1 MEHYYTTERNIQILI
16 SLLKAHNIKRVI
28 ASPGATNITFVA
40 SVQQDSY
47 FEIYSC
53 VDERS
58 AAYMACGMA
67 AESGEPVVLSCT
79 GATASRN
86 YIPGLTEAYYSKL
99 PILAVTSTKDISK
112 IGQLIPQ
119 VIDRRQPL
127 NDIVKLSEHINIVSD
142 VATEHDATLKI
153 NRAILEL
160 THRGNGPVHLN
171 MTTTYSRDYSVVELP
186 KVRAIERLTPESVF
200 PEIQNGTR
208 VALFIGSHLPFSNRL
223 TEAVD
228 KFCEHY
234 DAVVFCD
241 HSSGYKGKYRVQFA
255 IVNAQE
261 QVRSDL
267 INLDL
272 LIHLGE
278 VSGDYPGMRLSAKQT
293 WRVSEDGEL
302 RDTFHSLSIVFEMN
316 ELLFF
321 ERFACNTE
329 IKRTAF
335 LDECLA
341 EINLIRNNIP
351 ELPFSNTW
359 IAQQTAHRIPENS
372 VVHLG
377 ILNSLRNWNY
387 FDFPESV
394 IGQSNTGGFGID
406 GCMSTSVGA
415 SFVNP
420 EKLHFLIIGD
430 LAFFYD
436 MNVLGNRHIG
446 NNIRILLINNGKGTE
461 FRNYNHYGF
470 AFGEDADKYIA
481 AGGHFG
487 NQSKM
492 LIRHFA
498 EDLSLSYFFADTKE
512 SYLEKLPIFLSSQ
525 KSEKSILFE
534 VFTNN
539 EEESDALKLV
549 ANVLKKKEI
558 SGVKGENT
566 TFKGFVKKIIGE
578 KGVEIVRILKK

>member
-1 MEHYYTTERNIQILI
+1 MEHYYTTEKNIQILI
-16 SLLKAHNIKRVI
+16 SLLKAHGVKRVVV
-28 ASPGATNITFVA
+28 SPGATNITFVA
-40 SVQQDSY
+40 SIQRDQY
-47 FEIYSC
+47 FNIYSC

-58 AAYMACGMA
+58 AAYMACGIAM
-67 AESGEPVVLSCT
+67 ESGEPVVLSCT

-99 PILAVTSTKDISK
+99 PILAVTSTQDISR

-127 NDIVKLSEHINIVSD
+127 KDIVKLTEHINVVSD
-142 VATEHDATLKI
+142 ATTEYDATLKI

-186 KVRAIERLTPESVF
+186 KAQVIKRLTPESVF

-208 VALFIGSHLPFSNRL
+208 VALFVGSHLPFSKRL
-223 TEAVD
+223 TESVD
-228 KFCEHY
+228 KFCAHY

-255 IVNAQE
+255 VVNAQE
-261 QVRSDL
+261 QVRSNM

-272 LIHLGE
+272 LIHIGE

-302 RDTFHSLSIVFEMN
+302 RDTFHSLSIVFEMS
-316 ELLFF
+316 EVLFF
-321 ERFACNTE
+321 ERFVCNAE

-335 LDECLA
+335 LEECLA
-341 EINLIRNNIP
+341 EINMIRNNIP

-394 IGQSNTGGFGID
+394 TGQSNTGGFGID

-415 SFVNP
+415 SCVNSG
-420 EKLHFLIIGD
+420 KLHFLIIGD
-430 LAFFYD
+430 LSFFYD
-436 MNVLGNRHIG
+436 MNILGNRHIG

-461 FRNYNHYGF
+461 FRNYTHPGY
-470 AFGEDADKYIA
+470 AFGDDADKYIA

-492 LIRHFA
+492 LVRHFA
-498 EDLSLSYFFADTKE
+498 EDLGLSYFFADNKE
-512 SYLEKLPIFLSSQ
+512 SYLEKMPIFLSPQ
-525 KSEKSILFE
+525 KLEKSLLFE

-539 EEESDALKLV
+539 EDESDALKLV
-549 ANVLKKKEI
+549 ANVLKKKDD
-558 SGVKGENT
+558 SVVKGEDI
-566 TFKGFVKKIIGE
+566 TFKSIVKKVIGE

>member
-1 MEHYYTTERNIQILI
+1 MKHYYTTEKNIQILI
-16 SLLKAHNIKRVI
+16 TLLKAHGIKRIV
-28 ASPGATNITFVA
+28 ASPGTTNITFVA
-40 SVQQDSY
+40 SVQQDPY

-67 AESGEPVVLSCT
+67 TESGEPVVLSCT

-86 YIPGLTEAYYSKL
+86 YIPGLTEAYYRKL
-99 PILAVTSTKDISK
+99 PILAVTSTQDISR

-127 NDIVKLSEHINIVSD
+127 KDMVKLSEHINVVSD
-142 VATEHDATLKI
+142 ATAENDAILKI

-160 THRGNGPVHLN
+160 THRGSGPVHLN

-186 KVRAIERLTPESVF
+186 EFRVIERLTPESVF
-200 PEIQNGTR
+200 PEIQNGAK
-208 VALFIGSHLPFSNRL
+208 VALFVGSHLPFGKRL

-228 KFCEHY
+228 KFCANY

-255 IVNAQE
+255 VVNAQE
-261 QVRSDL
+261 QVRSNL

-272 LIHLGE
+272 LIHIGE

-302 RDTFHSLSIVFEMN
+302 RDTFNSLSIVFEMN

-321 ERFACNTE
+321 ERFACDTE
-329 IKRTAF
+329 IKKTTF
-335 LDECLA
+335 LHECLA

-394 IGQSNTGGFGID
+394 TGQSNTGGFGID
-406 GCMSTSVGA
+406 GNMSTLVGA
-415 SFVNP
+415 SLVSPNV
-420 EKLHFLIIGD
+420 LHFMIIGD

-436 MNVLGNRHIG
+436 LNVLGNRHIG
-446 NNIRILLINNGKGTE
+446 NNLRIMLVNNGKGTE
-461 FRNYNHYGF
+461 FRNYSHPGY
-470 AFGEDADKYIA
+470 AFGNDADKYIA

-487 NQSKM
+487 NKSKS
-492 LIRHFA
+492 LVRSLA
-498 EDLSLSYFFADTKE
+498 ENLGFTYMMADSKE
-512 SYLEKLPIFLSSQ
+512 SYLKALPLFV
-525 KSEKSILFE
+525 SEKSSDHPIIFE
-534 VFTNN
+534 VFTNS
-539 EEESDALKLV
+539 EDESDALKMM
-549 ANVLKKKEI
+549 ANVLNKKED
-558 SGVKGENT
+558 SAAKVENT
-566 TFKGFVKKIIGE
+566 TFKGLVKKVIGQ
-578 KGVEIVRILKK
+578 KGVEIIEILKK

>member
-1 MEHYYTTERNIQILI
+1 MEHYYSTEKNIQILI
-16 SLLKAHNIKRVI
+16 ALLKAHGIKRIV
-28 ASPGATNITFVA
+28 ASPGTTNITFVA
-40 SVQQDSY
+40 SVQQDPY

-86 YIPGLTEAYYSKL
+86 YIPGLTEAYYRKL
-99 PILAVTSTKDISK
+99 PILAVTSTQDISR

-127 NDIVKLSEHINIVSD
+127 NDMVKLSEHINTVSD
-142 VATEHDATLKI
+142 KTAENDAVLRI

-160 THRGNGPVHLN
+160 THKGNGPVHLN

-186 KVRAIERLTPESVF
+186 KVRVIERLTPESAF
-200 PEIQNGTR
+200 PEIHNGTK
-208 VALFIGSHLPFSNRL
+208 VALFVGSHLPFSKRL

-228 KFCEHY
+228 KFCANY

-255 IVNAQE
+255 VVNAQE
-261 QVRSDL
+261 QVRSNL

-272 LIHLGE
+272 LIHIGE

-293 WRVSEDGEL
+293 WRVNEDGEL

-321 ERFACNTE
+321 ERFACDTE
-329 IKRTAF
+329 IKSTAF

-351 ELPFSNTW
+351 ALPFSNTW

-394 IGQSNTGGFGID
+394 TGQSNTGGFGID
-406 GCMSTSVGA
+406 GNMSTLVGA
-415 SFVNP
+415 SLVSPNV
-420 EKLHFLIIGD
+420 LHFMIIGD

-436 MNVLGNRHIG
+436 LNVLGNRHIG
-446 NNIRILLINNGKGTE
+446 NNLRIMLVNNGKGTE
-461 FRNYNHYGF
+461 FRNYSHPGY
-470 AFGEDADKYIA
+470 AFGDDADNYIA

-487 NQSKM
+487 NKSK
-492 LIRHFA
+492 
-498 EDLSLSYFFADTKE
+498 SLVRSLVENLGFTYMMADSKE
-512 SYLEKLPIFLSSQ
+512 SYLKALPLFI
-525 KSEKSILFE
+525 SEKSSDHPIIFE
-534 VFTNN
+534 VFTNS
-539 EEESDALKLV
+539 EDESDALKMV
-549 ANVLKKKEI
+549 ANVLEKKEE
-558 SGVKGENT
+558 SAAKTENI
-566 TFKGFVKKIIGE
+566 TFKGLVKKAIGQ
-578 KGVEIVRILKK
+578 KGVEIIEILKK

>member
-1 MEHYYTTERNIQILI
+1 MKHYYTTEKNIQILI
-16 SLLKAHNIKRVI
+16 TLLKAHGIKRIV
-28 ASPGATNITFVA
+28 ASPGTTNITFVA
-40 SVQQDSY
+40 SVQQDPY

-67 AESGEPVVLSCT
+67 TESGEPVVLSCT

-86 YIPGLTEAYYSKL
+86 YIPGLTEAYYRKL
-99 PILAVTSTKDISK
+99 PILAVTSTQDISR

-127 NDIVKLSEHINIVSD
+127 KDMVKLSEHINVVSD
-142 VATEHDATLKI
+142 ATAENDAILKI

-160 THRGNGPVHLN
+160 THRGSGPVHLN

-186 KVRAIERLTPESVF
+186 EFRVIERLTPESVF
-200 PEIQNGTR
+200 PEIQNGAK
-208 VALFIGSHLPFSNRL
+208 VALFVGSHLPFGKRL

-228 KFCEHY
+228 KFCANY

-255 IVNAQE
+255 VVNAQE
-261 QVRSDL
+261 QVRSNL

-272 LIHLGE
+272 LIHIGE

-302 RDTFHSLSIVFEMN
+302 RDTFNSLSIVFEMN

-321 ERFACNTE
+321 ERFACDTE
-329 IKRTAF
+329 IKKTTF
-335 LDECLA
+335 LHECLA

-394 IGQSNTGGFGID
+394 TGQSNTGGFGID
-406 GCMSTSVGA
+406 GNMSTLVGA
-415 SFVNP
+415 SLVSPNV
-420 EKLHFLIIGD
+420 LHFMIIGD

-436 MNVLGNRHIG
+436 LNVLGNRHIG
-446 NNIRILLINNGKGTE
+446 NNLRIMLVNNGKGTE
-461 FRNYNHYGF
+461 FRNYSHPGY
-470 AFGEDADKYIA
+470 AFGNDADKYIA

-487 NQSKM
+487 NKSKS
-492 LIRHFA
+492 LVRSLA
-498 EDLSLSYFFADTKE
+498 ENLGFTYMMADSKE
-512 SYLEKLPIFLSSQ
+512 SYLKALPLFV
-525 KSEKSILFE
+525 SEKSSDHPIIFE
-534 VFTNN
+534 VFTNS
-539 EEESDALKLV
+539 EDESDALKMM
-549 ANVLKKKEI
+549 ANVLKKKED
-558 SGVKGENT
+558 SAAKVENT
-566 TFKGFVKKIIGE
+566 TFKGLVKKVIGQ
-578 KGVEIVRILKK
+578 KGVEIIEILKK